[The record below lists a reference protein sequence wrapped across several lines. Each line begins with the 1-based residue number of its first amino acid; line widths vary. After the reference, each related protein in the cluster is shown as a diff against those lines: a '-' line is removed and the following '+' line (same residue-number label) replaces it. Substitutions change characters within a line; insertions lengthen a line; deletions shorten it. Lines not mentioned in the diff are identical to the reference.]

1 MIIIELRIYPYSTM
15 SYIYIIVKCWSYILL
30 LDIYGISRV
39 AEEYIYVAYTLV
51 IFRINRELTAKKT
64 GHC

>member
-1 MIIIELRIYPYSTM
+1 M